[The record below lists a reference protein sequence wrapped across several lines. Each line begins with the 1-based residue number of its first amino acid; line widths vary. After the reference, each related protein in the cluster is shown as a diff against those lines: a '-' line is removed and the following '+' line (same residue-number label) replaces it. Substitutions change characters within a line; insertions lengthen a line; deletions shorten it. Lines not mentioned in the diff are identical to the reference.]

1 MPAEIENDPG
11 MEERGIFD
19 AIVYAEAHWTKLTAP
34 SLASPADLVLTE
46 SAEMD
51 KRLVRS
57 FRGEFGASF
66 DIANVTLASLKA
78 KGVREKWRSFLEA
91 VGAAVPLYHMMTLL
105 RHNAKLGYTS
115 DNTILVPRV
124 QFLMIEGARNAE
136 GVNDDAA
143 LGYAALLDEVRAL
156 RDALRRCFRRA
167 PDLFEA
173 LKVLTSLAN
182 HFPTLPRRA
191 LRTTQLEKVLRE
203 LVEAHCAEGC
213 ATATKSIANAER
225 AKLFAKRVDDL
236 QRSWDVGRML
246 EASAVGG
253 EGGRDAEIAALTFL
267 QLEGKWSMLPRA
279 AYARFERSAVAAV
292 ANAAGN
298 TAQAAADAGVG
309 AAPRGPAAGGFTV
322 AASDEL
328 LTRACRRYGVS
339 SADLRAASA
348 AAKSKPAKN
357 QAAKKAKNPLAP
369 LPADLPMLIVDHVP
383 QSYAAV
389 QDATQIEAF
398 WRWLSERC
406 GALMRGFRGPT
417 ECSGGVRGM
426 QLRKKFKAGD
436 EVARFPSSCWIT
448 ALNSLRSPL
457 LAPMLSRSER
467 TRTFCRDFS
476 DDGLITLALCLE
488 KRRYLE
494 PEGSVNKCPPLPA
507 ADDWVSQALPAD
519 WFAWPTLEEGSWA
532 PYCEYLPSELDYA
545 GCLDSWSEEE
555 LLMLQ
560 TPSLIT
566 TTRVTRKKMQTC
578 YAEILSMLDFDRACA
593 ADRSMVSLKYTATA
607 PGQWLSA
614 ADALAGLT
622 YDEFAWA
629 WHSVVTRCFGVRTRM
644 LEHVPDR
651 PATDEE
657 EEEEEEFDIEDEDVG
672 VEDPEL
678 AKTPERQ
685 IQRLVTACLARA
697 KMQAMVPGLD
707 MLNHSPTPTVAN
719 KPQEDGNRAYIEVCA
734 VRDIEAGS
742 DFTFNYGAHMRSE
755 MMLTTYG
762 FCLGA
767 PTTRKE
773 TWSDA
778 VDVAIQLPELPIK
791 RGSRCVSTSAT
802 GAGAA
807 SFERV
812 DAWSGAREGC
822 FFGTGVHGT
831 GYYRDNHGRAVE
843 TLVKLGSVSIDGV
856 TAVWTSPLM
865 KACRLALGIVRAA
878 AIAAPGDFLGGDA
891 RGSTTAVSDA
901 VLVRL
906 QALPKLLFEFLALS
920 LAVST
925 LEETLQRYDTSLAE
939 DREELAEL
947 LAHPALTLQ
956 PAGNLQRARRFTAL
970 NFRMVVKIV
979 VADHIRMLRAA
990 RDAIARTMDARADGS
1005 SGRAPEEDTLAVLQG
1020 FMSEIAR
1027 DETVVADEAADA
1039 VVYVETHALAR
1050 FAGEGS
1056 FGARRAASAATTGI
1070 F

>member
-19 AIVYAEAHWTKLTAP
+19 AILFAEAHWTKLTAP

-51 KRLVRS
+51 KRLVRT
-57 FRGEFGASF
+57 FRGEFGTSF
-66 DIANVTLASLKA
+66 DIVNVTVASLKA

-105 RHNAKLGYTS
+105 RLDAKLGYTS

-124 QFLMIEGARNAE
+124 QYLMIEGARNAE
-136 GVNDDAA
+136 GANDAAA
-143 LGYAALLDEVRAL
+143 LGYTALLDEVRGL

-191 LRTTQLEKVLRE
+191 LRTTQLEKVLRD

-213 ATATKSIANAER
+213 ATAMMSAANAER
-225 AKLFAKRVDDL
+225 AKLFAERVEDL
-236 QRSWDVGRML
+236 QRSWDVAQLL

-253 EGGRDAEIAALTFL
+253 EDGRGAEIATLAFL

-279 AYARFERSAVAAV
+279 TYARFERSAVAAV
-292 ANAAGN
+292 ANAAGKP
-298 TAQAAADAGVG
+298 AQAAADAGGG
-309 AAPRGPAAGGFTV
+309 AAASGAAGGGFKV

-339 SADLRAASA
+339 GADLHTA
-348 AAKSKPAKN
+348 AAAAESKPAKK
-357 QAAKKAKNPLAP
+357 QAAKKEATAKKATDPLAP
-369 LPADLPMLIVDHVP
+369 LPAGLPLIIVDHVP
-383 QSYAAV
+383 ESYATA
-389 QDATQIEAF
+389 QDATQIQAF
-398 WRWLSERC
+398 WRWLSDHG
-406 GALMRGFRGPT
+406 GALMRGWRGPT

-426 QLRKKFKAGD
+426 QLRKNFKAGD
-436 EVARFPSSCWIT
+436 EVARFPSSCWVT

-467 TRTFCRDFS
+467 TRTFCRDFA

-494 PEGSVNKCPPLPA
+494 PAGSVNKRPPLPA

-519 WFAWPTLEEGSWA
+519 WFAWPALEEGWWA

-555 LLMLQ
+555 LRMLQ

-566 TTRVTRKKMQTC
+566 TTRLTRKKMETC
-578 YAEILSMLDFDRACA
+578 YAEIMSMLEFNRACA
-593 ADRSMVSLKYTATA
+593 ADQSMASLKYTATA
-607 PGQWLSA
+607 PGQWQSA
-614 ADALAGLT
+614 AEALAGLT

-657 EEEEEEFDIEDEDVG
+657 EEEEDEVDVEDEDVG

-678 AKTPERQ
+678 VKTPERQ

-719 KPQEDGNRAYIEVCA
+719 KPQEDGDRAYIEVCA
-734 VRDIEAGS
+734 VRDVEAGS

-767 PTTRKE
+767 PTTRTE
-773 TWSDA
+773 AWSDA
-778 VDVAIQLPELPIK
+778 VDVAIQLPGLPLE
-791 RGSRCVSTSAT
+791 RGSCRVPTSAK
-802 GAGAA
+802 GAAA
-807 SFERV
+807 SFERA
-812 DAWSGAREGC
+812 DSWSGARKGW
-822 FFGTGVHGT
+822 FFGTKVYGT
-831 GYYRDNHGRAVE
+831 GYYRDNRSGAVE
-843 TLVKLGSVSIDGV
+843 TLVKLGAVSIDGV

-865 KACRLALGIVRAA
+865 KACRVALGVVRAA
-878 AIAAPGDFLGGDA
+878 AMVAPRDFLCNDA
-891 RGSTTAVSDA
+891 RGSTVVANDV
-901 VLVRL
+901 VLARL
-906 QALPKLLFEFLALS
+906 QSLPKLLFEFLALS

-925 LEETLQRYDTSLAE
+925 LEDTLQRYETSLAA

-947 LAHPALTLQ
+947 LTHPAVTLQ
-956 PAGNLQRARRFTAL
+956 PAGDLQRARRFTAL

-979 VADHIRMLRAA
+979 VVDHIRILRAA
-990 RDAIARTMDARADGS
+990 RDAIVRTVDG
-1005 SGRAPEEDTLAVLQG
+1005 GRAPEVDTLAVLQG
-1020 FMSEIAR
+1020 FMAEIAR
-1027 DETVVADEAADA
+1027 DDTVVADEAADA
-1039 VVYVETHALAR
+1039 VVYVEKHALAP

-1056 FGARRAASAATTGI
+1056 YGGRRAAPAATPGI